1 MGKTQTGKSYQVPSY
16 AASVQPAAEQLGS
29 FFGQQGTEVSPFYN
43 ALSSMFQNTLGNMGN
58 MFQLP
63 DYITNTLESAAQT
76 GLPSLTPLEQ
86 TPWYK
91 AVQPTFESVIN
102 EQILPSLKESFG
114 AQGALRTSDYATAA
128 GKGVTQGIGSLIT
141 QAAQQAYALEEAAKA
156 RQLQGAT
163 TGIQAA
169 AAPLT
174 MATQGAQAGAGIDAS
189 KYPLLAAMLSYLQTG
204 AGQAGQASQYQP
216 NFGMNCCFIFNEGEG
231 EITDAVREYRDE
243 HYGHNGWVAKGYKM
257 MAKEL
262 VPFMKEFNWIR
273 QSIRYLMTKPL
284 TRVARNYYNLD
295 PSGWVFKPLAWFW
308 TLIWSGSAR
317 VRYIVIGGN

>member
-128 GKGVTQGIGSLIT
+128 GKGVTQGIGS
-141 QAAQQAYALEEAAKA
+141 
-156 RQLQGAT
+156 
-163 TGIQAA
+163 
-169 AAPLT
+169 
-174 MATQGAQAGAGIDAS
+174 
-189 KYPLLAAMLSYLQTG
+189 
-204 AGQAGQASQYQP
+204 
-216 NFGMNCCFIFNEGEG
+216 
-231 EITDAVREYRDE
+231 
-243 HYGHNGWVAKGYKM
+243 
-257 MAKEL
+257 
-262 VPFMKEFNWIR
+262 
-273 QSIRYLMTKPL
+273 
-284 TRVARNYYNLD
+284 
-295 PSGWVFKPLAWFW
+295 
-308 TLIWSGSAR
+308 
-317 VRYIVIGGN
+317 